1 MYVAQT
7 GADTDLTRTRTCR
20 TDQTGAGTTDFTD
33 SDRLAAHRLG
43 SRVRGKAFG
52 TAATRNGLEI
62 GYETQSR
69 NRARGEQVRVTYT
82 TVYWYQTKSYIYG
95 KSRRERTLVIRI
107 RTDNVS
113 LDVILVAAVGQSV
126 SGFGVRIVLVA
137 CRGRT
142 QRRHTAAT
150 VNNSFL
156 HICNE

>member
-1 MYVAQT
+1 MQAPQT
-7 GADTDLTRTRTCR
+7 LQTQIGLQLTDWVP
-20 TDQTGAGTTDFTD
+20 GFG
-33 SDRLAAHRLG
+33 
-43 SRVRGKAFG
+43 GKAFG

-69 NRARGEQVRVTYT
+69 NRARGEQVKVTYT

-95 KSRRERTLVIRI
+95 KSRRERTLAIRI

-113 LDVILVAAVGQSV
+113 LDVILVAAAGQSV
-126 SGFGVRIVLVA
+126 SGFEVRIVLVA

-150 VNNSFL
+150 LSILKEFKKLKKFIN
-156 HICNE
+156 